1 MSNTP
6 PDRPEVQDAKTDP
19 LAGLYKMSRTAGL
32 GAQDYVAVNATA
44 VIALL
49 LGLASS
55 LSVVGSLLLIIPVI
69 AIVVG
74 VVAIRQ
80 VRHSAGTQTGIGLA
94 ILGILL
100 ALLFAGIKG
109 GKEFN
114 AYRMV
119 QQEKDQIIALI
130 DQVGKDV
137 KNENYNAA
145 WTHFSDRFK
154 HGVSKDDFDAFWI
167 RTKLPE
173 FGGPVTG
180 MRWNG
185 ILQVDID
192 PETGSR
198 TAAGVVLI
206 DLSTRNAN
214 GERVYARVPT
224 TFRKVSGQWMI
235 DSLQIGFGQGPR

>member
-6 PDRPEVQDAKTDP
+6 PDRPDAQDAKSDP

-55 LSVVGSLLLIIPVI
+55 LAVVGVLLLIIPAT
-69 AIVVG
+69 AIIVG
-74 VVAIRQ
+74 LIAIRQ
-80 VRHSAGTQTGIGLA
+80 IQRSAGTETGKGLA
-94 ILGILL
+94 ILGIVL
-100 ALLFAGIKG
+100 ALLFAGVKG
-109 GKEFN
+109 GKDLN

-137 KNENYNAA
+137 KSENYSAA
-145 WTHFSDRFK
+145 WAHFSDRFK
-154 HGVSKDDFDAFWI
+154 QGVSRNDFDAFWI

-173 FGGPVTG
+173 YGGPVTG

-192 PETGSR
+192 PETGAR
-198 TAAGVVLI
+198 TAAGMVLI
-206 DLSTRNAN
+206 DLQTRNKN
-214 GERVYARVPT
+214 GEQIYARVPA
-224 TFRKVSGQWMI
+224 TFRKVDGQWMI
-235 DSLQIGFGQGPR
+235 DSMVGIGQAPR